1 MEIWKD
7 VVGYEGL
14 YQVSNYGRVKSL
26 ERKIN
31 NRIYEERIISQ
42 EKSKDGYLRVDL
54 HKDGNR
60 KHKKVHRLVAQAFI
74 PNPENKP
81 FVLHKVG
88 VNVGGTDH
96 VSNLYW
102 GDHMENM
109 KDRKKEG
116 YHSKQAE
123 EKLGRPVLQ
132 IDLKTKEVIMEHPST
147 ESAARHLNK
156 TSQNISAVC
165 RGERLS
171 AYGYF
176 WKYKYPKTN

>member
-60 KHKKVHRLVAQAFI
+60 KHKKVHRLVAQSFLEDYQESKCI
-74 PNPENKP
+74 NHKDENKHNN
-81 FVLHKVG
+81 FLNNLEICDYSYNINYGSRNKKV
-88 VNVGGTDH
+88 
-96 VSNLYW
+96 S
-102 GDHMENM
+102 
-109 KDRKKEG
+109 
-116 YHSKQAE
+116 
-123 EKLGRPVLQ
+123 EKLSKKINQYDLDGNFIKTWDSMTQ
-132 IDLKTKEVIMEHPST
+132 INKETGICLSNIFLCCRNKIKNCNGFIFKYFTK
-147 ESAARHLNK
+147 
-156 TSQNISAVC
+156 Q
-165 RGERLS
+165 
-171 AYGYF
+171 
-176 WKYKYPKTN
+176 

>member
-1 MEIWKD
+1 MENEIWKD
-7 VVGYEGL
+7 IPGYDGK
-14 YQVSNYGRVKSL
+14 YKISNYGNVYSEYVKRNLILGTEKGGHRTVSL
-26 ERKIN
+26 
-31 NRIYEERIISQ
+31 RIGEE
-42 EKSKDGYLRVDL
+42 
-54 HKDGNR
+54 
-60 KHKKVHRLVAQAFI
+60 KKLYQVHRLVAQAFI
-74 PNPENKP
+74 PNPENKS

-102 GDHMENM
+102 GDHIENM

-132 IDLKTKEVIMEHPST
+132 IDLKTKEIIMEHSSIS
-147 ESAARHLNK
+147 SAARYLNK
-156 TSQNISAVC
+156 PAQNICAVC

>member
-1 MEIWKD
+1 MENEIWKD
-7 VVGYEGL
+7 IPGYDSK
-14 YQVSNYGRVKSL
+14 YKISNYGNVYSEYSKKNLRLGTDKGGHRTITL
-26 ERKIN
+26 RTREGKKKI
-31 NRIYEERIISQ
+31 YQ
-42 EKSKDGYLRVDL
+42 
-54 HKDGNR
+54 
-60 KHKKVHRLVAQAFI
+60 VHRLVAQAFI
-74 PNPENKP
+74 LNPENKP

-132 IDLKTKEVIMEHPST
+132 IDLKTKEIIMEHPST

>member
-1 MEIWKD
+1 M
-7 VVGYEGL
+7 
-14 YQVSNYGRVKSL
+14 
-26 ERKIN
+26 
-31 NRIYEERIISQ
+31 
-42 EKSKDGYLRVDL
+42 
-54 HKDGNR
+54 
-60 KHKKVHRLVAQAFI
+60 VAQAFI

-102 GDHMENM
+102 GDHIENM

-132 IDLKTKEVIMEHPST
+132 IDLKTKEIIMEHPSVS
-147 ESAARHLNK
+147 SAARYLNK